1 MVIICAVVDPT
12 TDKIIGVMI
21 TKENAQKGSFYVSD
35 ASIEAMQRTRKQLVE
50 MGRELGIDNP
60 QERD

>member
-12 TDKIIGVMI
+12 TGKMIGVMI
-21 TKENAQKGSFYVSD
+21 AKENAQKGSFYVSD
-35 ASIEAMQRTRKQLVE
+35 TSIEAMQQTRKQLVE

-60 QERD
+60 QERG